1 MDNSIMEALA
11 AVDLPVREFRVVMA
25 IAGQIIGS
33 GSVAFPVATLRQ
45 VSAALSGGANL
56 RRKC

>member
-1 MDNSIMEALA
+1 MEALA